1 MKTEQLKKIEKLL
14 KDQKSGFYK
23 FIKKNKGLKHLMRD
37 YIKGDLEYLYDFYIS
52 KKDPEWNRR
61 MATSMTTFDMDWNPL
76 VDKKLLNRLNNE
88 TNNK

>member
-14 KDQKSGFYK
+14 KDQKSGF
-23 FIKKNKGLKHLMRD
+23 